1 MMTAD
6 LNLKNVTT
14 SLDDEMLE
22 ITTDA
27 RMDVSD
33 LVDRSQG
40 LQLFIISLSL
50 SESFKII
57 SFFRFKKFNGSAN
70 CTR

>member
-1 MMTAD
+1 MMSAD
-6 LNLKNVTT
+6 SNYKNVTT

-40 LQLFIISLSL
+40 FALDLMI
-50 SESFKII
+50 
-57 SFFRFKKFNGSAN
+57 
-70 CTR
+70 

>member
-1 MMTAD
+1 MMTD
-6 LNLKNVTT
+6 SNFKNVTT

-40 LQLFIISLSL
+40 
-50 SESFKII
+50 K
-57 SFFRFKKFNGSAN
+57 
-70 CTR
+70 

>member
-1 MMTAD
+1 MMSAD
-6 LNLKNVTT
+6 SNNNYKNVTT

-40 LQLFIISLSL
+40 
-50 SESFKII
+50 SF
-57 SFFRFKKFNGSAN
+57 
-70 CTR
+70 